1 MHLLRFKPFWAAL
14 SLPSSPFDV
23 ALLVEVHVA
32 LPSGDNSAVK
42 SSFMSKYPGS
52 KVMDVEDSRPLL
64 ERKTFDALLLGS
76 ILLRGQGFSQLHKT
90 DQRNQHQP
98 PPKSHPWCAAYL
110 KSSPTFEAR
119 HWEGGWTRT
128 TLVSASAPA

>member
-23 ALLVEVHVA
+23 ALLVEVHIA

-64 ERKTFDALLLGS
+64 ERETLNVLLLES
-76 ILLRGQGFSQLHKT
+76 IPPRGQGFSQLHKT
-90 DQRNQHQP
+90 DQRNQRQP
-98 PPKSHPWCAAYL
+98 PPKSHPRCAAYL
-110 KSSPTFEAR
+110 RSSPTLEAR
-119 HWEGGWTRT
+119 SREGGWTRT
-128 TLVSASAPA
+128 TLASASAPA